1 MKKLAIAI
9 ALLGWLIG
17 SPVQAKTFVGVLW
30 PLFGPLP
37 AIGLVEL
44 AAELR
49 KMPDVEVSTYQHQ
62 SWPTLVDDIGRQPP
76 GTHIVVVGY
85 SLGANNS
92 ILVANNAKYLDLI
105 VALQPSML
113 TSDDPPLSGKVGR
126 VIEIYNPNPW
136 MTFGGM
142 GSKKLVGE
150 NIEYIAN
157 NDSHPGAQFN
167 SEFRNLVK
175 TEIAKFVEKDRL
187 EAARAETPR
196 RGKVAQVPRSSKLA
210 SVEEAKQQQSD
221 STLKD
226 RSKVARV
233 EVPKSLE
240 QTKVEHI
247 AEERRTQQ
255 LIASTDLIDNISSS
269 VDSGDLFVQR
279 QLTVG
284 DLQDYVKRTYS
295 RSSSTDL
302 MASTSDQAKA
312 NR

>member
-44 AAELR
+44 VAELR
-49 KMPDVEVSTYQHQ
+49 RMPDVEVSTYMHQ
-62 SWPTLVDDIGRQPP
+62 SWPTLVDDIRRQPP

-126 VIEIYNPNPW
+126 VVEIYNPNPW

-187 EAARAETPR
+187 EAARAETSR
-196 RGKVAQVPRSSKLA
+196 RGRVVQVPRSSKLA

-221 STLKD
+221 STSKD

-233 EVPKSLE
+233 EGSKSLE
-240 QTKVEHI
+240 PTKVEHI
-247 AEERRTQQ
+247 ADERRTQQ
-255 LIASTDLIDNISSS
+255 LIASTDFIDTISSS
-269 VDSGDLFVQR
+269 VDAGDLFVQR

-284 DLQDYVKRTYS
+284 DLTDYVKRTYS
-295 RSSSTDL
+295 GSSSTDL
-302 MASTSDQAKA
+302 TASASDQAKA
-312 NR
+312 NK